1 MVSKRTGTIPLG
13 MGLGILIEA
22 LIFLSPLF
30 ETILWKTFCTFVK
43 IIPLITLYV
52 ITIIG
57 IFLTL
62 IGIFLERHS

>member
-1 MVSKRTGTIPLG
+1 MVFKRAEIFLLG

-43 IIPLITLYV
+43 IIPLIMLY
-52 ITIIG
+52 ITITVG
-57 IFLTL
+57 TL
-62 IGIFLERHS
+62 LIITSILLGKCS